1 MRSPH
6 RDVQSTQSWMEPAL
20 ALMSLHCWPLMAI
33 GFHLNPW
40 SLDSRADLLYFLSV
54 TTHDITECA

>member
-1 MRSPH
+1 
-6 RDVQSTQSWMEPAL
+6 MEPAL

-40 SLDSRADLLYFLSV
+40 RLDSRADLLYFLSV